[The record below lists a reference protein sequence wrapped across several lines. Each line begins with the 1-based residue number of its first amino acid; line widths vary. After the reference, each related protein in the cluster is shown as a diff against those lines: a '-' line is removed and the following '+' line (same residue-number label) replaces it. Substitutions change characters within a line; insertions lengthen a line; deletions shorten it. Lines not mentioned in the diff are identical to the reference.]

1 MTTNTTEQELQQ
13 KYVELQLLDRQ
24 IKELQQQI
32 QIIDEQSLD
41 FRVGVQGLG
50 DIEKTQK
57 GSEILV
63 PVSNGI
69 FAWATLANS
78 SEFLVSVGS
87 NVMVVKSMAETRKL
101 LDEKIATLSQYRDEI
116 VLNLQ
121 QLDVHIR
128 RLEAEVRKLMKSR
141 EKK

>member
-1 MTTNTTEQELQQ
+1 MTSETGEQELQQ

-41 FRVGVQGLG
+41 FRVGVQGLS
-50 DIEKTQK
+50 DIEKTQE

-69 FAWATLANS
+69 FAWATLTNS

-87 NVMVVKSMAETRKL
+87 NVMVVKSMVETRKL

-121 QLDVHIR
+121 QLDEQIR